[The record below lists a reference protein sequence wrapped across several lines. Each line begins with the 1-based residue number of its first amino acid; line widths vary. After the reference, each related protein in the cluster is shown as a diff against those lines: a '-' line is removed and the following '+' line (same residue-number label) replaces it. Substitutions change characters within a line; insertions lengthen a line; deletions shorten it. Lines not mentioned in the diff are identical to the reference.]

1 MGGSPRVA
9 QYDRSA
15 HGLVRRCPAGRAAR
29 ARARARAGSRGAALR
44 RPASQGSPGHR
55 GCRGDG
61 EVTAARGGTRAGVGP
76 RPARPC
82 GAATELERGFPFGVV
97 QQLFERPLLEADA
110 GERERWLA
118 GAAALAVDVLT
129 RAPPAAVALT
139 PGPAAGDPGY
149 AWQHGLYWLASNL
162 AAESPLALV
171 IDDLQWCD
179 APSARALAFIARP
192 LEGQPLALIVATRPL
207 DPALMPEAAALVADP
222 AAELLRASPLTQ
234 GGGRRTGRRPPL
246 RRTRTIGSCAR
257 ASRRRAATR
266 SSSASCSR
274 NWRLAASIP
283 SRPPPTISARSSR
296 AASPTRSCSVWHG
309 CRQPPP
315 SPAHAV
321 RYSGLDITVHQS
333 DQRRAPGHP
342 SRQGP
347 PALCWALF
355 EAAQTARRTG

>member
-1 MGGSPRVA
+1 
-9 QYDRSA
+9 
-15 HGLVRRCPAGRAAR
+15 
-29 ARARARAGSRGAALR
+29 
-44 RPASQGSPGHR
+44 
-55 GCRGDG
+55 
-61 EVTAARGGTRAGVGP
+61 
-76 RPARPC
+76 
-82 GAATELERGFPFGVV
+82 V

-283 SRPPPTISARSSR
+283 SRPPPTIPARSSR

-309 CRQPPP
+309 WRRQPPP

-355 EAAQTARRTG
+355 EAAQTARRTGSPDRAYYTQAAERLGVNRACLAIARKLLKRRYHTRRELGQEALRPA